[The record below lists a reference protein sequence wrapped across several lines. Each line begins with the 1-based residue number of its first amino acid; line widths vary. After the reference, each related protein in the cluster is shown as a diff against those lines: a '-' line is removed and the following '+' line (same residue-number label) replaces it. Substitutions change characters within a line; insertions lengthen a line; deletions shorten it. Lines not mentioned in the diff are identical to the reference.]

1 MHVLL
6 GTITI
11 LIAVVSYSLYFHD
24 VMIGK
29 TKPHAFTWLIWSFLN
44 LFVFYA
50 QLTNNGGP
58 GAWVTGAAAVANGII
73 FLLALR
79 YGERNIARLDWLCL
93 IAALFSLG
101 AWLIY
106 PDGEASILLASA
118 VFVIGFIPTFR
129 KSLHKAHEE
138 TAITFGLNSVK
149 FFIALFA
156 LSSISITTAV
166 YPFLLFL
173 INGFFASFLFA
184 RQRSSALSKKR
195 SKKRARRAT
204 A

>member
-6 GTITI
+6 GTVTI
-11 LIAVVSYSLYFHD
+11 LIAVVSYSLYFRD
-24 VMIGK
+24 VLAGK

-50 QLTNNGGP
+50 QVMNNGGP
-58 GAWVTGAAAVANGII
+58 GAWVTGAAAIANGII

-79 YGERNIARLDWLCL
+79 YGERYIAWLDWFCL
-93 IAALFSLG
+93 AAALLSL
-101 AWLIY
+101 AVWLVY

-173 INGFFASFLFA
+173 VNGFFAGFLFT
-184 RQRSSALSKKR
+184 RQRSAVR
-195 SKKRARRAT
+195 SKKGRRKPVRST

>member
-6 GTITI
+6 GVVTI
-11 LIAVVSYSLYFHD
+11 LIAVVSYSLYFRD
-24 VMIGK
+24 VLAGK
-29 TKPHAFTWLIWSFLN
+29 TKPHAFTWLIWSSLN
-44 LFVFYA
+44 LLVFYT

-79 YGERNIARLDWLCL
+79 YGERNIAWLDWLCL
-93 IAALFSLG
+93 AAALLSL
-101 AWLIY
+101 AVWLVY

-129 KSLHKAHEE
+129 KSIHRAHEE
-138 TAITFGLNSVK
+138 TAITFALNSVK

-156 LSSISITTAV
+156 LTSISITTAV

-173 INGFFASFLFA
+173 VNGFFAGFLLS
-184 RQRSSALSKKR
+184 RQHSAAHNKKGG
-195 SKKRARRAT
+195 RRR
-204 A
+204 